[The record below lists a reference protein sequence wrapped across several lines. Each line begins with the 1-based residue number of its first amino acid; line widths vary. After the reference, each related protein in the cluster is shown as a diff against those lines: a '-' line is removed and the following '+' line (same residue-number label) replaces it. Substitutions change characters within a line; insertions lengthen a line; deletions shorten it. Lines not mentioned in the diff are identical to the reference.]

1 MNVNNILYDLENK
14 NKCIFVMGLGYVG
27 FPLAVELSKVG
38 YKVVG
43 YDVDEKKIVELTS
56 KTYIFPGYKSSD
68 IYNKNIT
75 FTNEPSMIST
85 AAVVI
90 VAVPTPINN
99 NNEPDLTGL
108 IQASKTIGQHLNK
121 NSLVIYEST
130 VYPGVTEDI
139 CNETIKKYTNLVYPN
154 DYEIAYSPERISP
167 GDSSHGL
174 KQVKKI
180 ISSNG
185 NALSVVKAIYE
196 KIVTEGVIS
205 VKNIKTAEAIKLIEN
220 TQRDINIAF
229 LNEVA
234 LILHEL
240 NIDTNDVLQGMKTK
254 WNSLDFSPGLVGGHC
269 IAVDPNY
276 LIWLAEKIKK
286 PIALTKV
293 ARSINDGLSDYIV
306 NEVKNAFEN
315 FNIPIKTSR
324 IVVFGVTFKENCA
337 DIRNSQSIKIIKM
350 LEQLGFEVL
359 AVDPYINEETSDKL
373 NIKTINKNNVFDADA
388 IIFTVPHSEFYKISY
403 SVIESFY
410 KKSLKKRILF
420 DVKNIFNEIIFD
432 NKYYVWRL

>member
-68 IYNKNIT
+68 IYNENIT

-373 NIKTINKNNVFDADA
+373 NIKTINKNNVSDADA